1 MTSIE
6 NSSGQV
12 STTNIADAQLTEA
25 RLAMVETQ
33 LRKRGISDAR
43 VLAAM
48 SKVPRHEFVDDRD
61 RAEAYADHPV
71 PIAEGQTASQPYIIA
86 AMLQAAEIK
95 PEDRVLEIG
104 AGSGY
109 QTALLSE
116 LAAQVYAVERY
127 ATLADQARAKLALT
141 GYTNVTIVVA
151 DGSLGFPDSAPYH
164 AIIVSCAA
172 PRVPPAL
179 LAQLAPNGRLVI
191 PIGQLEEQSL
201 QLLRKLPDGTA
212 SARLLESCRFVPLI
226 GEQGFKSSS

>member
-1 MTSIE
+1 MAMIE
-6 NSSGQV
+6 NSSGQISLPNPV
-12 STTNIADAQLTEA
+12 DAQLAQA

-33 LRKRGISDAR
+33 LRQRGIHDPR

-48 SKVPRHEFVDDRD
+48 AKVPRHEFVEEIR
-61 RAEAYADHPV
+61 REEAYADHPV

-109 QTALLSE
+109 QTALLAE
-116 LAAQVYAVERY
+116 LALQVHAVERY
-127 ATLADQARAKLALT
+127 ATLADHARSKLAAM
-141 GYTNVTIVVA
+141 GHTNVTIVVA
-151 DGSLGFPDSAPYH
+151 DGSLGWPDSAPYD

-191 PIGQLEEQSL
+191 PVGEAEQQSL
-201 QLLRKLPDGTA
+201 QLIRKLPDGTA
-212 SARLLESCRFVPLI
+212 SARLLEGCRFVPLI
-226 GEQGFKSSS
+226 GEQGFRA